1 MSASEEESKGPRREA
16 GPEGPRREA
25 GPEGPRPEA
34 APDGPIIRDRRRID
48 PVTGQV
54 RQPPSGSPGAG
65 QSSGAGQASRGPGQ
79 ARPGK
84 HSASKPGS
92 PRQEAAGAGPGAGQN
107 GDSQNGGGQNG
118 GGNGGAANTGAA
130 NTGAANTGAANTGAA
145 NSGAAN
151 SGAKAGAQ
159 SGDLAV
165 RLAERTADLQRVQ
178 AEYANY
184 RKRVDRDRAAVREFA
199 VAGVLTDLLPVLDD
213 IGRAR
218 DHDEVTG
225 GFKAVADALESAV
238 GKLGLSTFGEPGEVF
253 DPNIHEALMH
263 SYSADVTE
271 PTCVQVLQ
279 PGYKVGERILR
290 PARVAV
296 AEPSDP
302 AGARTSADEGP
313 QAEDNKNKDSGEA
326 DAADDSKPG
335 NGD

>member
-1 MSASEEESKGPRREA
+1 MSASEEESQ
-16 GPEGPRREA
+16 
-25 GPEGPRPEA
+25 
-34 APDGPIIRDRRRID
+34 GPIIRDRRRID

-54 RQPPSGSPGAG
+54 RQPPSD
-65 QSSGAGQASRGPGQ
+65 SGAQASRGSGQ

-107 GDSQNGGGQNG
+107 G
-118 GGNGGAANTGAA
+118 NGGAANTG
-130 NTGAANTGAANTGAA
+130 GAASTGTKSEGK
-145 NSGAAN
+145 GD
-151 SGAKAGAQ
+151 
-159 SGDLAV
+159 DLAV
-165 RLAERTADLQRVQ
+165 KLADRTADLQRVQ

-184 RKRVDRDRAAVREFA
+184 RKRVDRDRAAVRELA
-199 VAGVLTDLLPVLDD
+199 VAGVLSELLPVLDD

-218 DHDEVTG
+218 DHEELTG

-238 GKLGLSTFGEPGEVF
+238 SRLGLSTFGKPGEAF
-253 DPNIHEALMH
+253 DPNVHEALMH

-296 AEPSDP
+296 AEPTDP
-302 AGARTSADEGP
+302 AGARTSGDEAP
-313 QAEDNKNKDSGEA
+313 RAEDDKKEDSGEA
-326 DAADDSKPG
+326 GAADDDKPG